1 MMKRKI
7 EEKLLAWK
15 NKTSNRLALIVNGAR
30 QVGKTY
36 ILRKFGAEQFKN
48 VVYINLET
56 NLAIASY
63 FTDNITP
70 ERLLRYLEV
79 STGERIVP
87 GETLIILDEIQSC
100 ERALTSLKYFCEET
114 PEYHIVAA
122 GSLLGVAINRQRYSF
137 PVGKVETITLY
148 PLDLEEFLWA
158 RGREA
163 LCEEIHRAYE
173 TMEPLPEALHQE
185 AIGLYREYLLIGGMP
200 ACINA
205 FLSSGSFLDVPLV
218 QNEILD
224 NYIADMAK
232 YASNTDSVKIRACYN
247 SIPAQLAKDN
257 KKFQYK
263 VVQKGGS
270 AALFGASI
278 EWLNLAGVVLKCQ
291 RINQAYEP
299 IAVYADLSAFKLY
312 MGDVGLL
319 TMKSGIS
326 QQTVLSGEGNTF
338 MGAVTENY
346 VAQQLASKGYDL
358 YYWESGSTAELDFV
372 LQKNNE
378 IIGIEVKKGE
388 HVRSRSLSVFVNNY
402 KPAYS
407 IRFSLKNFGEKD
419 GLKSVPLYAAF
430 CV

>member
-1 MMKRKI
+1 M
-7 EEKLLAWK
+7 
-15 NKTSNRLALIVNGAR
+15 
-30 QVGKTY
+30 
-36 ILRKFGAEQFKN
+36 
-48 VVYINLET
+48 
-56 NLAIASY
+56 
-63 FTDNITP
+63 
-70 ERLLRYLEV
+70 
-79 STGERIVP
+79 
-87 GETLIILDEIQSC
+87 IILDEIQSC

-148 PLDLEEFLWA
+148 PLDFEEFLWA

-185 AIGLYREYLLIGGMP
+185 AIELYREYLLIGGMP

-205 FLSSGSFLDVPLV
+205 FLNSGSLLDVPLV

-270 AALFGASI
+270 ATLFGASI

-372 LQKNNE
+372 LQKGSR
-378 IIGIEVKKGE
+378 IVGIEVKKGE
-388 HVRSRSLSVFVNNY
+388 HVRSRSLSVFINNY
-402 KPAYS
+402 KPACS
-407 IRFSLKNFGEKD
+407 IRLSLKNFGEKD
-419 GLKSVPLYAAF
+419 KLKSIPLYAIF
-430 CV
+430 CI

>member
-1 MMKRKI
+1 MDF
-7 EEKLLAWK
+7 EE
-15 NKTSNRLALIVNGAR
+15 
-30 QVGKTY
+30 Y
-36 ILRKFGAEQFKN
+36 
-48 VVYINLET
+48 
-56 NLAIASY
+56 
-63 FTDNITP
+63 
-70 ERLLRYLEV
+70 
-79 STGERIVP
+79 
-87 GETLIILDEIQSC
+87 
-100 ERALTSLKYFCEET
+100 
-114 PEYHIVAA
+114 
-122 GSLLGVAINRQRYSF
+122 
-137 PVGKVETITLY
+137 
-148 PLDLEEFLWA
+148 LWA
-158 RGREA
+158 RGKE
-163 LCEEIHRAYE
+163 LLSKEICAAYGA
-173 TMEPLPEALHQE
+173 MEPLPDALHQE
-185 AIGLYREYLLIGGMP
+185 AIELYREYLIIGGMP

-205 FLSSGSFLDVPLV
+205 FLKSGSFLDVPLA

-247 SIPAQLAKDN
+247 SIPAQLAKEN

-270 AALFGASI
+270 ATLFGASI

-291 RINQAYEP
+291 RISQAFEP

-346 VAQQLASKGYDL
+346 VAQQLAAQGYDL
-358 YYWESGSTAELDFV
+358 YYWESSSTAELDFV
-372 LQKNNE
+372 LQKGNQ

-388 HVRSRSLSVFVNNY
+388 HVRSRSLSVFVDSY

-407 IRFSLKNFGEKD
+407 IRLSLKNFGEKD

-430 CV
+430 CI